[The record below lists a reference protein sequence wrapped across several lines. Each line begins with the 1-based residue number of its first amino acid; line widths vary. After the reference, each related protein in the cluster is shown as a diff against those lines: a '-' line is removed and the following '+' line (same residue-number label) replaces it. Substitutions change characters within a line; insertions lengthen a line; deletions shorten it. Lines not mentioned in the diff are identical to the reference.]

1 LPSFANDYKLRFFV
15 LVVFE
20 LLRWSSHKLRT
31 EEMVRDQ
38 AVPGSLYS
46 LVLHNFELLEKEVKH
61 CHLKL
66 PYKYVHVQLPMTLK
80 LDGFFEDLLSG
91 K

>member
-1 LPSFANDYKLRFFV
+1 M
-15 LVVFE
+15 E
-20 LLRWSSHKLRT
+20 LSQVEDRGDA
-31 EEMVRDQ
+31 RDQ

-91 K
+91 KLHLILELGIQGLLKEAPGVLGK